1 MTRISL
7 DLPDDIARRLEAAW
21 PDMPRRTLEAVVDEG
36 YRDGALTRDQVGR
49 LLGLSSGKTETFLKA
64 SRAYLRYGEVDLEDD
79 RRDLDGVSPR

>member
-49 LLGLSSGKTETFLKA
+49 RLGLSSGKRRRSSRRVARTFDTVK
-64 SRAYLRYGEVDLEDD
+64 
-79 RRDLDGVSPR
+79 